1 MVPAVKKPRHPS
13 DVTVQTVTRETD
25 VINVLRGSKE
35 IVARNALMNSTEI
48 IVVVMLLLI
57 HENIY

>member
-1 MVPAVKKPRHPS
+1 MVPAVKKPRQPS

-35 IVARNALMNSTEI
+35 MAARNALMISTEI